1 MSINSK
7 TTSDPKQTIEDAR
20 IKARNSDKK
29 GVLVLSGKQWSGQ
42 QISELIEDV
51 YDDYNYY
58 LKTRESPEI
67 TLYYRDLLAYLV
79 KNYGH

>member
-1 MSINSK
+1 MEKVKNK
-7 TTSDPKQTIEDAR
+7 DYNMRMTDRFEEF
-20 IKARNSDKK
+20 
-29 GVLVLSGKQWSGQ
+29 VLNGKQWSGQ

-51 YDDYNYY
+51 YDDYNFY

>member
-1 MSINSK
+1 VEKVKNKDYNMRM
-7 TTSDPKQTIEDAR
+7 TDRFEEF
-20 IKARNSDKK
+20 
-29 GVLVLSGKQWSGQ
+29 VLKGKQWSGQ

-51 YDDYNYY
+51 YDDYNFY

>member
-1 MSINSK
+1 MRMNNRFDEFILN
-7 TTSDPKQTIEDAR
+7 E
-20 IKARNSDKK
+20 
-29 GVLVLSGKQWSGQ
+29 KQWSGQ
-42 QISELIEDV
+42 QISKLIEDV
-51 YDDYNYY
+51 YDDYKFY

>member
-1 MSINSK
+1 MKMN
-7 TTSDPKQTIEDAR
+7 DRFDEFVL
-20 IKARNSDKK
+20 K
-29 GVLVLSGKQWSGQ
+29 GKHWSGQ

>member
-1 MSINSK
+1 MEKMENNDYN
-7 TTSDPKQTIEDAR
+7 TVMTDRFEEF
-20 IKARNSDKK
+20 
-29 GVLVLSGKQWSGQ
+29 VLNGKQWSGQ

>member
-1 MSINSK
+1 VEKMKNN
-7 TTSDPKQTIEDAR
+7 DYNR
-20 IKARNSDKK
+20 IMNDRFEEF
-29 GVLVLSGKQWSGQ
+29 VLSGKQWSGQ

-58 LKTRESPEI
+58 LKTRESPQI

>member
-1 MSINSK
+1 VEKMKNNHYNIVMNDRFEEF
-7 TTSDPKQTIEDAR
+7 TL
-20 IKARNSDKK
+20 K
-29 GVLVLSGKQWSGQ
+29 GKHWSGQ

-51 YDDYNYY
+51 YDDYNFY

-67 TLYYRDLLAYLV
+67 TLYYRDLLFYLI

>member
-1 MSINSK
+1 MKNK
-7 TTSDPKQTIEDAR
+7 HYNTKM
-20 IKARNSDKK
+20 NK
-29 GVLVLSGKQWSGQ
+29 GFDEFILDGKQWSGQ
-42 QISELIEDV
+42 QISKLIEDV
-51 YDDYNYY
+51 HDDYNFY

>member
-1 MSINSK
+1 VEKLKNRDYNMRM
-7 TTSDPKQTIEDAR
+7 TDRFEEF
-20 IKARNSDKK
+20 
-29 GVLVLSGKQWSGQ
+29 VLKGKQWSGQ

-51 YDDYNYY
+51 YDDYNFY

>member
-1 MSINSK
+1 MKNN
-7 TTSDPKQTIEDAR
+7 DYNR
-20 IKARNSDKK
+20 IMNDRFEEF
-29 GVLVLSGKQWSGQ
+29 VLRGKQWSGQ

>member
-1 MSINSK
+1 MKNN
-7 TTSDPKQTIEDAR
+7 DYNRAMNDRFEEF
-20 IKARNSDKK
+20 
-29 GVLVLSGKQWSGQ
+29 VLSGKQWSGQ

-58 LKTRESPEI
+58 LKTRESPQI

>member
-1 MSINSK
+1 MKNNHYNIVMN
-7 TTSDPKQTIEDAR
+7 DRFEEFAM
-20 IKARNSDKK
+20 N
-29 GVLVLSGKQWSGQ
+29 GKHWSGQ

-51 YDDYNYY
+51 YDDYNFY

-67 TLYYRDLLAYLV
+67 TLYYRDLLSYLI

>member
-1 MSINSK
+1 MN
-7 TTSDPKQTIEDAR
+7 DRFDEF
-20 IKARNSDKK
+20 
-29 GVLVLSGKQWSGQ
+29 VLSGKQWSGQ

>member
-1 MSINSK
+1 MEKLKNRDYNMRM
-7 TTSDPKQTIEDAR
+7 TDRFEEF
-20 IKARNSDKK
+20 
-29 GVLVLSGKQWSGQ
+29 VLNGKQWSGQ

-51 YDDYNYY
+51 HDDYNFY

>member
-1 MSINSK
+1 MKNN
-7 TTSDPKQTIEDAR
+7 DYNR
-20 IKARNSDKK
+20 IMNDRFEKF
-29 GVLVLSGKQWSGQ
+29 VLSGKQWSGQ

>member
-1 MSINSK
+1 VEKVKNKDYNMRM
-7 TTSDPKQTIEDAR
+7 TDRFEEF
-20 IKARNSDKK
+20 
-29 GVLVLSGKQWSGQ
+29 VLNGKQWSGQ

-51 YDDYNYY
+51 YDDYNFY

>member
-1 MSINSK
+1 MEKLKNRDYNMRM
-7 TTSDPKQTIEDAR
+7 TDRFEEF
-20 IKARNSDKK
+20 
-29 GVLVLSGKQWSGQ
+29 VLKGKQWSGQ

-51 YDDYNYY
+51 YDDYNFY

>member
-1 MSINSK
+1 MKNNDYNMK
-7 TTSDPKQTIEDAR
+7 MNDRFDEF
-20 IKARNSDKK
+20 
-29 GVLVLSGKQWSGQ
+29 VLNGKQWSGQ

>member
-1 MSINSK
+1 MKNN
-7 TTSDPKQTIEDAR
+7 DYNRVMNDRFEEF
-20 IKARNSDKK
+20 
-29 GVLVLSGKQWSGQ
+29 VLSGKQWSGQ

-51 YDDYNYY
+51 YDDYNFY

-67 TLYYRDLLAYLV
+67 TLYYRDLLSYLI

>member
-1 MSINSK
+1 MVEKVKNK
-7 TTSDPKQTIEDAR
+7 YYNMRMNNRFDEF
-20 IKARNSDKK
+20 
-29 GVLVLSGKQWSGQ
+29 VLNEKQWSGQ

>member
-1 MSINSK
+1 MKNNDYNMK
-7 TTSDPKQTIEDAR
+7 MNDRFDEF
-20 IKARNSDKK
+20 
-29 GVLVLSGKQWSGQ
+29 VLNGKQWSGQ

-51 YDDYNYY
+51 YDDYNFY

>member
-1 MSINSK
+1 MKNN
-7 TTSDPKQTIEDAR
+7 DYNTIMNDRFDEFVL
-20 IKARNSDKK
+20 K
-29 GVLVLSGKQWSGQ
+29 GKHWSGQ

>member
-1 MSINSK
+1 MKNN
-7 TTSDPKQTIEDAR
+7 DYNRVMNDRFEEF
-20 IKARNSDKK
+20 
-29 GVLVLSGKQWSGQ
+29 VLSGKQWSGQ

>member
-1 MSINSK
+1 MGM
-7 TTSDPKQTIEDAR
+7 TDRFEEF
-20 IKARNSDKK
+20 
-29 GVLVLSGKQWSGQ
+29 VLNGKQWSGQ

-51 YDDYNYY
+51 YDDYNFY

>member
-1 MSINSK
+1 MEKLKNRDYNMRM
-7 TTSDPKQTIEDAR
+7 TDRFEEF
-20 IKARNSDKK
+20 
-29 GVLVLSGKQWSGQ
+29 VLKGKQWSGQ

>member
-1 MSINSK
+1 VEKMKN
-7 TTSDPKQTIEDAR
+7 
-20 IKARNSDKK
+20 KAYNNKMNDRFDEF
-29 GVLVLSGKQWSGQ
+29 VLNGKQWSGQ

>member
-1 MSINSK
+1 VEKMKNN
-7 TTSDPKQTIEDAR
+7 DYNR
-20 IKARNSDKK
+20 IMNDRFEEF
-29 GVLVLSGKQWSGQ
+29 VLSGKQWSGQ

>member
-1 MSINSK
+1 MK
-7 TTSDPKQTIEDAR
+7 MTDRFEEF
-20 IKARNSDKK
+20 
-29 GVLVLSGKQWSGQ
+29 VLNGKQWSGQ

-51 YDDYNYY
+51 YDDYNFY

>member
-1 MSINSK
+1 MVEKLKNK
-7 TTSDPKQTIEDAR
+7 DYNMKMENRFDEF
-20 IKARNSDKK
+20 
-29 GVLVLSGKQWSGQ
+29 VLNGKHWSGQ
-42 QISELIEDV
+42 QIAELIEDV
-51 YDDYNYY
+51 YDDYKFY

>member
-1 MSINSK
+1 MENNDYN
-7 TTSDPKQTIEDAR
+7 TVMTDRFEEF
-20 IKARNSDKK
+20 
-29 GVLVLSGKQWSGQ
+29 VLNGKQWSGQ

>member
-1 MSINSK
+1 VEKMENNDYN
-7 TTSDPKQTIEDAR
+7 TVMTDRFEEF
-20 IKARNSDKK
+20 
-29 GVLVLSGKQWSGQ
+29 VLNGKQWSGQ

-51 YDDYNYY
+51 YDDYNFY

>member
-1 MSINSK
+1 MKNNDYNMK
-7 TTSDPKQTIEDAR
+7 MNDRFDEFVL
-20 IKARNSDKK
+20 K
-29 GVLVLSGKQWSGQ
+29 GKHWSGQ

-67 TLYYRDLLAYLV
+67 TVYYRDLLAYLV

>member
-1 MSINSK
+1 MKN
-7 TTSDPKQTIEDAR
+7 
-20 IKARNSDKK
+20 KAYNNKMNDRFDEF
-29 GVLVLSGKQWSGQ
+29 VLNGKQWSGQ

>member
-1 MSINSK
+1 MKNRYYNMGM
-7 TTSDPKQTIEDAR
+7 TDRFEEF
-20 IKARNSDKK
+20 
-29 GVLVLSGKQWSGQ
+29 VLHGKHWSGQ

>member
-1 MSINSK
+1 MKNN
-7 TTSDPKQTIEDAR
+7 DYNR
-20 IKARNSDKK
+20 IMNDRFEEF
-29 GVLVLSGKQWSGQ
+29 VLSGKQWSGQ

-51 YDDYNYY
+51 YDDYNFY